1 MHHKFLSHKGNRI
14 TLYGLGIMM
23 KRIEVIHSKV
33 ALCMGLIDLKQ
44 ARAEDVFGYIIKII
58 NLCDLL
64 KLNSK
69 IN

>member
-1 MHHKFLSHKGNRI
+1 
-14 TLYGLGIMM
+14 M
-23 KRIEVIHSKV
+23 KRIKLIHRKV
-33 ALCMGLIDLKQ
+33 ALCTGLIDLYDVLKQ
-44 ARAEDVFGYIIKII
+44 ARAYDVFGYIIKII